1 MAGLSNSTLSVLS
14 STYFDDYNE
23 DKRFHRV
30 LFRPSVA
37 VQARELT
44 QLQTIL
50 QNQISRFGDHMFKD
64 GSVVDGIGITYYP
77 NVHYISLSD
86 SFNTNT
92 NLTVLDLDANTLI
105 TNSTDSNNAVRAIAK
120 ISKQGYTTQYPN
132 TNRMYLTYIVT
143 GTDDGGNDVDNFA
156 PGDTLYLYNTDQSKY
171 GELIANN
178 LVDSIETLA
187 SNGTFTSNGYA
198 YCVGVGDGIIYQKG
212 FFTNVEPQT
221 ITIKDYDTNVDG
233 YVVGFDTTESIIK
246 ETQDTTLYDNAA
258 GSSNFNAPGAHRLKL
273 SPTLVA
279 KTRAETSNTNFFAI
293 VEFDG
298 NAPVTQKTDPE
309 YAALEKSIN
318 RRTYEE
324 SGDYIYK
331 PFKIETR
338 DTSNTQSFNYEISSG
353 IAYVRGNRVEKIGT
367 SRVEVPRAST
377 TEVAQNI
384 RISTDMGNYVICDE
398 YLGAFDFETLSEVS
412 LYNGAQ
418 NAISDYEGTSSAPS
432 GTLIG
437 KANVKAIT
445 YEFGAKGSPT
455 AQYAIYLFNIRMNS
469 GRSFE
474 SVRSIY
480 TDGTYGKAK
489 ADIVLEGG
497 KAVLKDSNLST
508 LVYNFGIEAPKRLTN
523 ADGANDTQYDYLQ
536 ITSATIDTSGNT
548 VVSLE
553 TPAAGGAERLTSTAG
568 STLRSGSIDQY
579 NVFASANV
587 YTANLTGTIA
597 ITSGNTTITGSST
610 LFQTNLSQGSLVRIY
625 DGSSYHIRR
634 VTTISSNTTMYI
646 NAGISAANSAAN
658 FQEYFVT
665 GSPLPIQS
673 VYVNSNTQFTAVLGK
688 TLDSGS
694 TSAYVSYPVNRN
706 LAVQTGKDLTKSVK
720 VKIDCSNNVSGTSG
734 PFNLGLSDIVKV
746 NAVYVGTTYAN
757 TNSDR
762 LSWFNV
768 DTGQRSELYDHTQL
782 VIKPQYKSNITSST
796 KILVDVDVFTANT
809 AAGVGFYSVDSYPI
823 NSTDT
828 STNTTIQTADI
839 PYLGGSSMRSM
850 IDFRPRKY
858 NTATVT
864 TAEGSATINP
874 VTANT
879 SFDVPSGGQHLPQ
892 PFSTFNADVEYYLP
906 RMDSINID
914 NTGQFI
920 VQQGV
925 PSLSPKLP
933 FVEGDQSKIAEAF
946 VPPYPSLTQRQ
957 GESLNR
963 VFDTIKIN
971 LKTNRRYTM
980 KDIGALDERIK
991 RMEYYMT
998 LSALEQSSKDM
1009 TISDANGLDRF
1020 KNGIFADPFNSHK
1033 IGNAGDI
1040 EYRVSVDPSESIMRP
1055 QFDSHYVDFKFNSG
1069 SSSNVTRFGSTILLN
1084 HTHET
1089 YINQRYSTKYRN
1101 ATESVWDWN
1110 GTLNLY
1116 PSIDLAPDTKTVPAT
1131 QVNIDL
1137 TEPFDQL
1144 ANSPFGSVFG
1154 DWRQVSSDTVWNG
1167 FQTREVSEE
1176 NGSDVLIT
1184 DFGSATTTTTFEQS
1198 FQQMVV
1204 NSTTDSYDLG
1214 SYVQDI
1220 SINPYMRTRLVAFV
1234 SYNNKPRTT
1243 LHAFFDD
1250 VNVDAHC
1257 ASGELSGI
1265 SDVEE
1270 GKEDRVV
1277 TRKGAFGSSLVTN
1290 ENGFVCGIFRIPA
1303 ETFRTGDRV
1312 FKLVNVSNL
1321 TTGADAIMTTSFG
1334 LYSAE
1339 NVSVTKSSTTINVE
1353 NPTISVETGVNRRVD
1368 TQVET
1373 WENRWSDNIDPIA
1386 QSFTVSSLPD
1396 GVTGT
1401 YITKAGIYFQS
1412 KDSTLGI
1419 SVVLMEM
1426 DSNFPNSNRIL
1437 TQGHLDPSSI
1447 NVSADGSVETVFT
1460 FDKPAFLLG
1469 GVDYAIMIMPDN
1481 NSPEYNV
1488 WVGETGGY
1496 DTVTGEQVFSNPYS
1510 GVLFVSANAKTWTPI
1525 QKEDLKFKLYR
1536 ARFTS
1541 TTGYAILENEDD
1553 DYLTIDGFTRANSE
1567 IGINVGDVVYN
1578 VNATSNVVMTDANA
1592 AFGIIQYIDEADG
1605 KIYLDSSTGKFSA
1618 NTNPRIRVYSVSDPS
1633 NTALVVNSSLVAYGN
1648 VTSVDS
1654 LTYHSVAPRITVLTP
1669 AKTRFANK
1677 FKGTS
1682 TSNIIDTN
1690 YTNILYGLEYQ
1701 FIDVERHAMSKS
1713 LEVAD
1718 LASAKSSI
1726 HRIDLSTDSTYVSP
1740 LISLKGKSSLFV
1752 ENIINDD
1759 STLEYTRQGNSI
1771 AKYISRT
1778 VTLADGQDAEDIK
1791 VYLGAYRPVDT
1802 DIKIYAKFKNGSDEE
1817 TFNSKAWTNLTYL
1830 NASDTVYSSSANT
1843 ADYREYEFGVRTTP
1857 LSHIVITGNSAA
1869 IVVGETATQG
1879 SNTGSVLSVDNTYVT
1894 VAMTSGR
1901 MNAGAVTF
1909 STAGSA
1915 TVSSSNNTSAY
1926 ANTNVDTYTALGGS
1940 VSITNNSVTVVGTGT
1955 SFTTDFEIGGTIR
1968 IDDGNSFQIK
1978 TITSIANTTQLTVDT
1993 GCTASNSASVYYVFG
2008 TSGNEGVVEYE
2019 NTSGALL
2026 VGYKQF
2032 ALKIVMLS
2040 SNPIRVPILNDV
2052 RAIALQL

>member
-1 MAGLSNSTLSVLS
+1 MAGLSNSTLSILS
-14 STYFDDYNE
+14 STYYDDYNE

-64 GSVVDGIGITYYP
+64 GSVVDGIGITYYT

-132 TNRMYLTYIVT
+132 TNRMYLTYVVT
-143 GTDDGGNDVDNFA
+143 GTDDGGNDVDEFA
-156 PGDTLYLYNTDQSKY
+156 PGDTLYFYNTNQSKY

-178 LVDSIETLA
+178 LIDSIETLA

-212 FFTNVEPQT
+212 FFTTVEPQT
-221 ITIKDYDTNVDG
+221 ITIKDYDTDVDG
-233 YVVGFDTTESIIK
+233 YVVGFDTTETIIK

-258 GSSNFNAPGAHRLKL
+258 GSSNFNAPGAHRLKI

-293 VEFDG
+293 VEFDESQ
-298 NAPVTQKTDPE
+298 PTQQNNEPE
-309 YAALEKSIN
+309 YNKLQDVLAQ
-318 RRTYEE
+318 RTYEE
-324 SGDYIYK
+324 SGDYVVK
-331 PFKIETR
+331 PFRIETR
-338 DTSNTQSFNYEISSG
+338 DTSNTASFNYEISSG
-353 IAYVRGNRVEKIGT
+353 VAYVRGKRKDSINT
-367 SRVEVPRAST
+367 SRVEVSRAST
-377 TEVAQNI
+377 TEVSQNV
-384 RISTDMGNYVICDE
+384 RLSTDMGNYVVCDE

-412 LYNGAQ
+412 LYNAAQ

-445 YEFGAKGSPT
+445 YESGAKGSPT
-455 AQYAIYLFNIRMNS
+455 AKYAIYLFNIRMNS

-497 KAVLKDSNLST
+497 KSVLKDSNYASLIYS
-508 LVYNFGIEAPKRLTN
+508 LGIEAPKRLTN
-523 ADGANDTQYDYLQ
+523 ANGDNDTDYNFLQ
-536 ITSATIDTSGNT
+536 ITSATIASSGNT
-548 VVSLE
+548 VVNLE

-597 ITSGNTTITGSST
+597 ITSGNITIVGTST
-610 LFQTNLSQGSLVRIY
+610 LFQTELSEGSLVRIY
-625 DGSSYHIRR
+625 DGSSYHVRR
-634 VTTISSNTTMYI
+634 VTTISSNATMYI

-673 VYVNSNTQFTAVLGK
+673 VYVNSNTQFTAVLEK
-688 TLDSGS
+688 TLDSGA

-706 LAVQTGKDLTKSVK
+706 LAVQANKDLNKNVK
-720 VKIDCSNNVSGTSG
+720 IKIDCSNNVSGTVG
-734 PFNLGLSDIVKV
+734 PFNLGISDLVKV

-757 TNSDR
+757 TNNDR
-762 LSWFNV
+762 LSWFTIDN
-768 DTGQRSELYDHTQL
+768 GQRNEHYDHAQL
-782 VIKPQYKSNITSST
+782 VLKPQYKSNITSST

-839 PYLGGSSMRSM
+839 PYYGVNSLRAS

-874 VTANT
+874 AISNT
-879 SFDVPSGGQHLPQ
+879 TFDIPSGGQHLPQ

-906 RMDSINID
+906 RIDLINID
-914 NTGQFI
+914 NNGRFV

-925 PSLSPKLP
+925 PSLNPKAP

-946 VPPYPSLTQRQ
+946 VPAYPSLTQRQ
-957 GESLNR
+957 AEALGLLNNAIR
-963 VFDTIKIN
+963 IA

-980 KDIGALDERIK
+980 KDIGALEERIK
-991 RMEYYMT
+991 RMEYYMV
-998 LSALEQSSKDM
+998 LSALEQSSKDL
-1009 TISDANGLDRF
+1009 TIPDANGLDRF

-1040 EYRVSVDPSESIMRP
+1040 EYRVSVDPRVGIMRP

-1069 SSSNVTRFGSTILLN
+1069 SSSNVTKAGSLVLLN
-1084 HTHET
+1084 HTHEQ
-1089 YINQRYSTKYRN
+1089 YINQRYATKFRN
-1101 ATESVWDWN
+1101 ATESVWDWT
-1110 GTLNLY
+1110 GKLDLY
-1116 PSIDLAPDTKTVPAT
+1116 PSQDFAVDVTKAPAN

-1137 TEPFDQL
+1137 AEPWQQL
-1144 ANSPFGSVFG
+1144 ASTAYGTLFGEWEEVTTVIG
-1154 DWRQVSSDTVWNG
+1154 RRDDTRMLGGIDLQVDTQ
-1167 FQTREVSEE
+1167 FE
-1176 NGSDVLIT
+1176 
-1184 DFGSATTTTTFEQS
+1184 TTTTTSQQQIEQL
-1198 FQQMVV
+1198 VV
-1204 NSTTDSYDLG
+1204 DTSKSNIDLG
-1214 SYVQDI
+1214 SYIQDI
-1220 SINPYMRTRLVAFV
+1220 SINPYMRERLVAFV

-1250 VNVDAHC
+1250 VNVDVHC
-1257 ASGELSGI
+1257 APGILSGI
-1265 SDVEE
+1265 TDVEE
-1270 GKEDRVV
+1270 GKEDRIV
-1277 TRKGAFGSSLVTN
+1277 TRQGNFGDALVSD
-1290 ENGFVCGIFRIPA
+1290 ENGFVCGVFRLPA
-1303 ETFRTGDRV
+1303 ETFRVGDRM
-1312 FKLVNVSNL
+1312 FKLVNVSDL
-1321 TTGADAIMTTSFG
+1321 TTGADAIITTSFG
-1334 LYSAE
+1334 TYSAE
-1339 NVSVTKSSTTINVE
+1339 NISVTQSSTTINVT
-1353 NPTISVETGVNRRVD
+1353 NPTLSTVNAGVRTRTETSERVTAVN
-1368 TQVET
+1368 TES
-1373 WENRWSDNIDPIA
+1373 WDPIA
-1386 QSFTVSSLPD
+1386 QTFTVANLPD
-1396 GVTGT
+1396 LVTGT
-1401 YITKAGIYFQS
+1401 YITKIGVYFQS
-1412 KDSTLGI
+1412 KDPSLGI
-1419 SVVLMEM
+1419 TLYLMET
-1426 DSNFPNSNRIL
+1426 DGNHPNPSKTL
-1437 TQGHLDPSSI
+1437 ATAHLNPSDI
-1447 NVSADGSVETVFT
+1447 TVSADGTTETVFT
-1460 FDKPAFLLG
+1460 FDQPAFLMG
-1469 GVDYAIMIMPDN
+1469 GVDYAFMVKPDG
-1481 NSPEYNV
+1481 NSPEYNL
-1488 WVGETGGY
+1488 WIGETGGY
-1496 DTVTGEQVFSNPYS
+1496 DIVTGEQVFSNPYS
-1510 GVLFVSANAKTWTPI
+1510 GVLFVSANAKTWTPV
-1525 QKEDLKFKLYR
+1525 QKEDLKFKIYR

-1541 TTGYAILENEDD
+1541 TSGYAILENEDD
-1553 DYLTIDGFTRANSE
+1553 EYLTIDGFTRANTE
-1567 IGINVGDVVYN
+1567 VGINIGDVVYN
-1578 VNATSNVVMTDANA
+1578 VNSTSNVVMTDANA
-1592 AFGIIQYIDEADG
+1592 AFGIIQYIDEANG

-1618 NTNPRIRVYSVSDPS
+1618 NTDSHVRVYAVSDTS

-1654 LTYHSVAPRITVLTP
+1654 LTYHSVAPKIQVLSP
-1669 AKTRFANK
+1669 ARTNFSNK
-1677 FKGTS
+1677 YKGTS
-1682 TSNIIDTN
+1682 TANAIDYDYFNIK
-1690 YTNILYGLEYQ
+1690 YGTEYQ
-1701 FIDVERHAMSKS
+1701 FIDIERHAMSKS

-1718 LASAKSSI
+1718 LSSAKSSV

-1740 LISLKGKSSLFV
+1740 AISLKKKASLFV
-1752 ENIINDD
+1752 ENIINNDL
-1759 STLEYTRQGNSI
+1759 TLEYTRQGDSI

-1778 VTLADGQDAEDIK
+1778 VTLADGQDAEDLK
-1791 VYLGAYRPVDT
+1791 VYLGAYRPADT

-1817 TFNSKAWTNLTYL
+1817 TFNSKAWTELTYL
-1830 NASDTVYSSSANT
+1830 NASDTLYSSSANT
-1843 ADYREYEFGVRTTP
+1843 TNYREYEFGVRTTP

-1901 MNAGAVTF
+1901 MNAGAVAF

-1926 ANTNVDTYTALGGS
+1926 ANTNVDTYTSLGGS

-1955 SFTTDFEIGGTIR
+1955 NFTTDFEIGDTIR
-1968 IDDGNSFQIK
+1968 IDDGTSFQIK

-2026 VGYKQF
+2026 VGYRQF

-2040 SNPIRVPILNDV
+2040 SNPVRVPRLNDV
-2052 RAIALQL
+2052 RAIALQM